1 MVLSKKA
8 TWTSRLSWSAPSNSP
23 FYAVETKPMIYLTHG
38 GVKVT
43 ANLEV
48 VHVSGKIIPGL
59 YALGEVV
66 GMGQLAGNVLA
77 GGMGNTPPITLG
89 LLLGERLARTN

>member
-1 MVLSKKA
+1 
-8 TWTSRLSWSAPSNSP
+8 
-23 FYAVETKPMIYLTHG
+23 
-38 GVKVT
+38 
-43 ANLEV
+43 LEV